1 MAEATVIFFLQRLE
15 SLLLRETE
23 TFTGLEDQMKMVK
36 GTIKEIGCFYVD
48 RGNTEG
54 DAAFSRWETEL
65 KNLFD
70 DLDDHVDE
78 FVIQMD
84 QQQGSDRLGLI
95 GCFRTELQK
104 IESRL
109 AETTHKMKELKNSS
123 TTAGGM
129 GEKSDIKEQSHGE
142 EEVQTEVDSI
152 ASEAEKEE
160 NEGNREQ
167 SDGDKE
173 GQTSVES
180 SSVPFRLKYNSLPYY
195 LRSCLMYCCIFP
207 ENYGIAKGRLI
218 RLLVAEGLIQEK
230 AGQIVED
237 VAEENIND
245 LVSQGMLLV
254 NDDLR
259 DNGTKVTVFSPYRV
273 FLRDSYITAHPDS
286 DFSIPRKARRILTPD
301 MTKVA
306 QSLNNIQ
313 PRSLFLFGKQE
324 LSGEN
329 WLNFE
334 GAKFLRVLD
343 LEDAKIRRLPDEVGD
358 LIHLAY
364 LGLKNNDINEL
375 PDRLG
380 NLRAL
385 QSLDIRWCGDLTEL
399 STEILK
405 LVRLRHLKMF
415 KSRNVSGMK
424 LPGGVGTLGSLLT
437 LTGVH
442 AGGEIAGELRKLTQL
457 RRLGVMDV
465 AEENA
470 NELYASIMVMQGLL
484 SLSLEAKHTFDQGH
498 LVLRD
503 SFSPPSIL
511 RKLRLEGLL
520 EKTPNWLGSMESLT
534 KLRLGFSHLSEN
546 PTLVLQ
552 VLPNL
557 EKLTLWHAYDGR
569 QLGKDFCKAGGF
581 PKLEVLIIASR
592 VLEEWTELEEGALPR
607 LKYLHFHNCL
617 NLRMLPEGL
626 QFVTTVEELVLL
638 PLLDEHEER
647 LKPDGGL
654 ENYKIRNIPKI
665 TFIPASVVASRFN
678 ERFSTPPTPATDKE

>member
-1 MAEATVIFFLQRLE
+1 MAEATVRFFIQRLD

-23 TFTGLEDQMKMVK
+23 TFAGLEDQIEMVK
-36 GTIKEIGCFYVD
+36 GAIKEIGCFYVD
-48 RGNTEG
+48 GGDDEG

-65 KNLFD
+65 KNLVD

-84 QQQGSDRLGLI
+84 QHQGSDRSGLTD
-95 GCFRTELQK
+95 CFRTELLK
-104 IESRL
+104 VESRI
-109 AETTHKMKELKNSS
+109 AKTTHKMRELKNSG

-129 GEKSDIKEQSHGE
+129 GEKSDNKDPSQGE
-142 EEVQTEVDSI
+142 EEVQTELDLI
-152 ASEAEKEE
+152 PSEAEKEE
-160 NEGNREQ
+160 NE
-167 SDGDKE
+167 
-173 GQTSVES
+173 V
-180 SSVPFRLKYNSLPYY
+180 
-195 LRSCLMYCCIFP
+195 
-207 ENYGIAKGRLI
+207 
-218 RLLVAEGLIQEK
+218 
-230 AGQIVED
+230 
-237 VAEENIND
+237 
-245 LVSQGMLLV
+245 
-254 NDDLR
+254 
-259 DNGTKVTVFSPYRV
+259 DNGFRDSGTKLTVSSPYRV
-273 FLRDSYITAHPDS
+273 FLRESYITAHPDS
-286 DFSIPRKARRILTPD
+286 DFSIQRRTRRILTPD
-301 MTKVA
+301 LTKVA
-306 QSLNNIQ
+306 EILNNTK
-313 PRSLFLFGKQE
+313 PRSLFLFGEQE
-324 LSGEN
+324 LSDEN
-329 WLNFE
+329 WLNFK

-343 LEDAKIRRLPDEVGD
+343 LEDAKIRKLPDEVGE

-375 PDRLG
+375 PDGIG

-399 STEILK
+399 STKILK

-415 KSRNVSGMK
+415 KSSNVSGMK
-424 LPGGVGTLGSLLT
+424 LPEGIGKLGSLLT

-470 NELYASIMVMQGLL
+470 DELYASIMVMQGLL
-484 SLSLEAKHTFDQGH
+484 SLSLEAKHTFDQGE

-503 SFSPPSIL
+503 LFSPPPVL

-520 EKTPNWLGSMESLT
+520 EKIPNWLGSMENLT
-534 KLRLGFSHLSEN
+534 NLRLGFSHLSEN
-546 PTLVLQ
+546 PTSVLQ

-557 EKLTLWHAYDGR
+557 EKLNLWHAYDGR
-569 QLGKDFCKAGGF
+569 QYGKDFCKAGGF

-607 LKYLHFHNCL
+607 LKYLHFHSCSS
-617 NLRMLPEGL
+617 LRMLPEGL

-647 LKPDGGL
+647 LKPDGGV

-665 TFIPASVVASRFN
+665 TFIPESVVASRFN
-678 ERFSTPPTPATDKE
+678 ENSSTPPAPATDEE

>member
-23 TFTGLEDQMKMVK
+23 TFAGLEDQMEMVK
-36 GTIKEIGCFYVD
+36 GTIKEIGCFYGD

-84 QQQGSDRLGLI
+84 QHQGSDRLGLI
-95 GCFRTELQK
+95 DCFRTELQK

-152 ASEAEKEE
+152 ASEAETEE

-167 SDGDKE
+167 S
-173 GQTSVES
+173 
-180 SSVPFRLKYNSLPYY
+180 YY

-273 FLRDSYITAHPDS
+273 FVRDSYITAHPDS

-306 QSLNNIQ
+306 ESLSNIQ

-424 LPGGVGTLGSLLT
+424 LPGGIGTLGSLLT

-607 LKYLHFHNCL
+607 LKYLHFHSCL

-647 LKPDGGL
+647 LKPDGGV

-665 TFIPASVVASRFN
+665 TFIPTSVVASSFN
-678 ERFSTPPTPATDKE
+678 ERFSTSPTPATDN

>member
-1 MAEATVIFFLQRLE
+1 MAEATVRFFIQRLE

-23 TFTGLEDQMKMVK
+23 TFAGLEDQMEMVK
-36 GTIKEIGCFYVD
+36 GAIKEIGCFYVD
-48 RGNTEG
+48 GGDDEG

-65 KNLFD
+65 KNLVD

-84 QQQGSDRLGLI
+84 QQQGSDRSGLTD
-95 GCFRTELQK
+95 CFRTELLNV
-104 IESRL
+104 ESRI
-109 AETTHKMKELKNSS
+109 AKTTHKMRELKNSG

-129 GEKSDIKEQSHGE
+129 GEKSDNKDPSHGE
-142 EEVQTEVDSI
+142 EEVQTELDLI
-152 ASEAEKEE
+152 PSEAEKEE
-160 NEGNREQ
+160 NEG
-167 SDGDKE
+167 D
-173 GQTSVES
+173 QTSVES
-180 SSVPFRLKYNSLPYY
+180 SCVPFRLKYNSLPYY
-195 LRSCLMYCCIFP
+195 LKSCLMYCCIFP

-218 RLLVAEGLIQEK
+218 RLLVAEGLILEK
-230 AGQIVED
+230 AGQIGED

-245 LVSQGMLLV
+245 LGSQGMLLV
-254 NDDLR
+254 DNGFR
-259 DNGTKVTVFSPYRV
+259 DSGTKVTVSSPYRV
-273 FLRDSYITAHPDS
+273 FLRESYIAAHPDS
-286 DFSIPRKARRILTPD
+286 DFSIQRRTRRILTPD
-301 MTKVA
+301 LTKVA
-306 QSLNNIQ
+306 EILNNTK
-313 PRSLFLFGKQE
+313 PRSLFLFGEQE
-324 LSGEN
+324 LSDEN
-329 WLNFE
+329 WLNFK

-343 LEDAKIRRLPDEVGD
+343 LEDAKIRKLPDEVGD

-375 PDRLG
+375 PDGIG

-415 KSRNVSGMK
+415 KSSNVSGMK
-424 LPGGVGTLGSLLT
+424 LPEGTGKLGSLLT

-470 NELYASIMVMQGLL
+470 DELYASIMVMQGLL
-484 SLSLEAKHTFDQGH
+484 SLSLEAKHTFDQGQ

-503 SFSPPSIL
+503 LFSPPPVL

-520 EKTPNWLGSMESLT
+520 EKIPNWLGSMENLT
-534 KLRLGFSHLSEN
+534 NLRLGFSHLSEN
-546 PTLVLQ
+546 PTSVLQ

-557 EKLTLWHAYDGR
+557 EKLNLWHAYDGR
-569 QLGKDFCKAGGF
+569 QYGKDFCKAGGF

-607 LKYLHFHNCL
+607 LKYLHFHSCSS
-617 NLRMLPEGL
+617 LRMLPEGL
-626 QFVTTVEELVLL
+626 QFVTTVGELVLL

-647 LKPDGGL
+647 LKPDGGA

-665 TFIPASVVASRFN
+665 TFIPESVVASRFN
-678 ERFSTPPTPATDKE
+678 ENSSTPPAPATDEE

>member
-1 MAEATVIFFLQRLE
+1 
-15 SLLLRETE
+15 
-23 TFTGLEDQMKMVK
+23 MVK
-36 GTIKEIGCFYVD
+36 GTIKEVGCFYGD

-54 DAAFSRWETEL
+54 YAVFSRWETEL

-84 QQQGSDRLGLI
+84 QQQGSDRWHG
-95 GCFRTELQK
+95 RK
-104 IESRL
+104 D
-109 AETTHKMKELKNSS
+109 
-123 TTAGGM
+123 
-129 GEKSDIKEQSHGE
+129 DIKEQSHGG
-142 EEVQTEVDSI
+142 
-152 ASEAEKEE
+152 K
-160 NEGNREQ
+160 
-167 SDGDKE
+167 K
-173 GQTSVES
+173 
-180 SSVPFRLKYNSLPYY
+180 FRQK
-195 LRSCLMYCCIFP
+195 
-207 ENYGIAKGRLI
+207 LI
-218 RLLVAEGLIQEK
+218 RLPVKQRRK
-230 AGQIVED
+230 R
-237 VAEENIND
+237 
-245 LVSQGMLLV
+245 M
-254 NDDLR
+254 
-259 DNGTKVTVFSPYRV
+259 KVTENNLMETKKVRHRLSLLLYT
-273 FLRDSYITAHPDS
+273 TAHPDS
-286 DFSIPRKARRILTPD
+286 EFSIPRKARRILTPD

-306 QSLNNIQ
+306 ESLSNIQ

-324 LSGEN
+324 LSDEN

-364 LGLKNNDINEL
+364 LGLKNNELNEF

-399 STEILK
+399 STAILK

-424 LPGGVGTLGSLLT
+424 LSGGIGTLGSLLT

-442 AGGEIAGELRKLTQL
+442 AGGKIAGELRKLTQL

-470 NELYASIMVMQGLL
+470 DELYASIMVMQGLL
-484 SLSLEAKHTFDQGH
+484 SLSLEAKHTFDEGH

-520 EKTPNWLGSMESLT
+520 ENT
-534 KLRLGFSHLSEN
+534 KLAWFN
-546 PTLVLQ
+546 
-552 VLPNL
+552 
-557 EKLTLWHAYDGR
+557 
-569 QLGKDFCKAGGF
+569 GKSYKAEARFASDHSGG
-581 PKLEVLIIASR
+581 
-592 VLEEWTELEEGALPR
+592 TG
-607 LKYLHFHNCL
+607 
-617 NLRMLPEGL
+617 
-626 QFVTTVEELVLL
+626 LL
-638 PLLDEHEER
+638 PLLDEQEQR
-647 LKPDGGL
+647 LKPDGGV
-654 ENYKIRNIPKI
+654 ENYYKIRNIPKV

-678 ERFSTPPTPATDKE
+678 ERFSSPPTPATDKE

>member
-1 MAEATVIFFLQRLE
+1 MAEATIKFFIQRME

-23 TFTGLEDQMKMVK
+23 TFAGLEDQMEMVK
-36 GTIKEIGCFYVD
+36 GAIKEIGCFYVD
-48 RGNTEG
+48 RGSNEG

-65 KNLFD
+65 KNLVD

-84 QQQGSDRLGLI
+84 QQQGSDRSGLTD
-95 GCFRTELQK
+95 CFRTALLNV
-104 IESRL
+104 ESRL
-109 AETTHKMKELKNSS
+109 AKTTHKMRELKSSS

-129 GEKSDIKEQSHGE
+129 GEKSDNKDPSHGE
-142 EEVQTEVDSI
+142 EEVQTELDSI
-152 ASEAEKEE
+152 PSEAEKEE
-160 NEGNREQ
+160 NEG
-167 SDGDKE
+167 D
-173 GQTSVES
+173 QTSVES

-195 LRSCLMYCCIFP
+195 LKSCLMYCCIFP

-218 RLLVAEGLIQEK
+218 RLLVAEGMILEK
-230 AGQIVED
+230 AGQIGED

-254 NDDLR
+254 DNGFR
-259 DNGTKVTVFSPYRV
+259 DNGTKVTVSSPYRV
-273 FLRDSYITAHPDS
+273 FLRESYITAHPDS
-286 DFSIPRKARRILTPD
+286 DFSIQRKTRRILTPD
-301 MTKVA
+301 LTKVA
-306 QSLNNIQ
+306 EILNNTK
-313 PRSLFLFGKQE
+313 PRSLFLFGEQE
-324 LSGEN
+324 LSDEN
-329 WLNFE
+329 WLNFK

-343 LEDAKIRRLPDEVGD
+343 LEDAKIRKLPDEVGD

-375 PDRLG
+375 PDGIG

-415 KSRNVSGMK
+415 KSSNVSGMK
-424 LPGGVGTLGSLLT
+424 LPEGIGKLGSLLT

-470 NELYASIMVMQGLL
+470 DELYASIKVMQGLL
-484 SLSLEAKHTFDQGH
+484 SLSLEAKHTFDQGQ

-503 SFSPPSIL
+503 LFSPPPVL

-520 EKTPNWLGSMESLT
+520 EKIPNWLGSMENLT
-534 KLRLGFSHLSEN
+534 NLRLGFSHLSEN
-546 PTLVLQ
+546 PTSVLQ

-557 EKLTLWHAYDGR
+557 EKLNLWNAYDGR
-569 QLGKDFCKAGGF
+569 QYGKDFCKAGGF

-607 LKYLHFHNCL
+607 LKYLHFHSCSS
-617 NLRMLPEGL
+617 LRMLPEGL
-626 QFVTTVEELVLL
+626 QFVTTVEDLVLL

-647 LKPDGGL
+647 LKPDGGV

-665 TFIPASVVASRFN
+665 TFIPESVVASRFN
-678 ERFSTPPTPATDKE
+678 ENSSTPPAPATDEE

>member
-1 MAEATVIFFLQRLE
+1 MAEATVRFFIQRLE

-23 TFTGLEDQMKMVK
+23 TFAGLEDQMEMVK
-36 GTIKEIGCFYVD
+36 GAIKEIGCFYVD
-48 RGNTEG
+48 GGDDEG

-65 KNLFD
+65 KNLVD

-84 QQQGSDRLGLI
+84 QQQGSDRSGLTD
-95 GCFRTELQK
+95 CFRTELLNV
-104 IESRL
+104 ESRI
-109 AETTHKMKELKNSS
+109 AKTTHKMRELKNSG

-129 GEKSDIKEQSHGE
+129 GEKSDNKDPSHGE
-142 EEVQTEVDSI
+142 EEVQTELDLI
-152 ASEAEKEE
+152 PSEAEKEE
-160 NEGNREQ
+160 NEG
-167 SDGDKE
+167 D
-173 GQTSVES
+173 QTSVES
-180 SSVPFRLKYNSLPYY
+180 SS
-195 LRSCLMYCCIFP
+195 
-207 ENYGIAKGRLI
+207 
-218 RLLVAEGLIQEK
+218 
-230 AGQIVED
+230 
-237 VAEENIND
+237 
-245 LVSQGMLLV
+245 
-254 NDDLR
+254 
-259 DNGTKVTVFSPYRV
+259 
-273 FLRDSYITAHPDS
+273 HPDS
-286 DFSIPRKARRILTPD
+286 DFSIQRRTRRILTPD
-301 MTKVA
+301 LTKVA
-306 QSLNNIQ
+306 EILNNTK
-313 PRSLFLFGKQE
+313 PRSLFLFGEQE
-324 LSGEN
+324 LSDEN
-329 WLNFE
+329 WLNFK

-343 LEDAKIRRLPDEVGD
+343 LEDAKIRKLPDEVGD

-375 PDRLG
+375 PDGIG

-415 KSRNVSGMK
+415 KSSNVSGMK
-424 LPGGVGTLGSLLT
+424 LPEGTGKLGSLLT

-470 NELYASIMVMQGLL
+470 DELYASIMVMQGLL
-484 SLSLEAKHTFDQGH
+484 SLSLEAKHTFDQGQ

-503 SFSPPSIL
+503 LFSPPPVL

-520 EKTPNWLGSMESLT
+520 EKIPNWLGSMENLT
-534 KLRLGFSHLSEN
+534 NLRLGFSHLSEN
-546 PTLVLQ
+546 PTSVLQ

-557 EKLTLWHAYDGR
+557 EKLNLWHAYDGR
-569 QLGKDFCKAGGF
+569 QYGKDFCKAGGF

-607 LKYLHFHNCL
+607 LKYLHFHSCSS
-617 NLRMLPEGL
+617 LRMLPEGL
-626 QFVTTVEELVLL
+626 QFVTTVGELVLL

-647 LKPDGGL
+647 LKPDGGA

-665 TFIPASVVASRFN
+665 TFIPESVVASRFN
-678 ERFSTPPTPATDKE
+678 ENSSTPPAPATDEE

>member
-1 MAEATVIFFLQRLE
+1 
-15 SLLLRETE
+15 
-23 TFTGLEDQMKMVK
+23 
-36 GTIKEIGCFYVD
+36 
-48 RGNTEG
+48 
-54 DAAFSRWETEL
+54 
-65 KNLFD
+65 
-70 DLDDHVDE
+70 
-78 FVIQMD
+78 
-84 QQQGSDRLGLI
+84 
-95 GCFRTELQK
+95 
-104 IESRL
+104 
-109 AETTHKMKELKNSS
+109 
-123 TTAGGM
+123 
-129 GEKSDIKEQSHGE
+129 
-142 EEVQTEVDSI
+142 
-152 ASEAEKEE
+152 
-160 NEGNREQ
+160 
-167 SDGDKE
+167 
-173 GQTSVES
+173 
-180 SSVPFRLKYNSLPYY
+180 
-195 LRSCLMYCCIFP
+195 
-207 ENYGIAKGRLI
+207 
-218 RLLVAEGLIQEK
+218 
-230 AGQIVED
+230 
-237 VAEENIND
+237 
-245 LVSQGMLLV
+245 
-254 NDDLR
+254 
-259 DNGTKVTVFSPYRV
+259 
-273 FLRDSYITAHPDS
+273 
-286 DFSIPRKARRILTPD
+286 
-301 MTKVA
+301 
-306 QSLNNIQ
+306 
-313 PRSLFLFGKQE
+313 LFGKQE

-343 LEDAKIRRLPDEVGD
+343 LEDAKIRRLPDEVAD

-557 EKLTLWHAYDGR
+557 EKLTLWNAYDGR

>member
-1 MAEATVIFFLQRLE
+1 ME
-15 SLLLRETE
+15 
-23 TFTGLEDQMKMVK
+23 MVK
-36 GTIKEIGCFYVD
+36 GTIKEVGCFYGD

-54 DAAFSRWETEL
+54 YAVFSRWETEL

-84 QQQGSDRLGLI
+84 QQQGSDRWHG
-95 GCFRTELQK
+95 RK
-104 IESRL
+104 D
-109 AETTHKMKELKNSS
+109 
-123 TTAGGM
+123 
-129 GEKSDIKEQSHGE
+129 DIKEQSHGG
-142 EEVQTEVDSI
+142 
-152 ASEAEKEE
+152 K
-160 NEGNREQ
+160 
-167 SDGDKE
+167 K
-173 GQTSVES
+173 
-180 SSVPFRLKYNSLPYY
+180 FRQK
-195 LRSCLMYCCIFP
+195 
-207 ENYGIAKGRLI
+207 LI
-218 RLLVAEGLIQEK
+218 RLPVKQRRK
-230 AGQIVED
+230 R
-237 VAEENIND
+237 
-245 LVSQGMLLV
+245 M
-254 NDDLR
+254 
-259 DNGTKVTVFSPYRV
+259 KVTENNLMETKKVRHRYT
-273 FLRDSYITAHPDS
+273 TAHPDS
-286 DFSIPRKARRILTPD
+286 EFSISRKARRILTQD

-306 QSLNNIQ
+306 ESLSNIQ

-324 LSGEN
+324 LSDEN

-364 LGLKNNDINEL
+364 LGLKNNELNEF
-375 PDRLG
+375 PNRLG

-399 STEILK
+399 STAILK

-415 KSRNVSGMK
+415 KSRN
-424 LPGGVGTLGSLLT
+424 
-437 LTGVH
+437 
-442 AGGEIAGELRKLTQL
+442 
-457 RRLGVMDV
+457 
-465 AEENA
+465 
-470 NELYASIMVMQGLL
+470 GLL

-534 KLRLGFSHLSEN
+534 KLRLVFSHLSEN

-557 EKLTLWHAYDGR
+557 EKLTLWHVYDRR
-569 QLGKDFCKAGGF
+569 QLGNDFCKAGGF

-607 LKYLHFHNCL
+607 LEYLHFHSCL
-617 NLRMLPEGL
+617 NLMNLRMLPEGL
-626 QFVTTVEELVLL
+626 QSVTMEELVCCLCL
-638 PLLDEHEER
+638 MSKNKD
-647 LKPDGGL
+647 
-654 ENYKIRNIPKI
+654 
-665 TFIPASVVASRFN
+665 
-678 ERFSTPPTPATDKE
+678 

>member
-1 MAEATVIFFLQRLE
+1 MAEATVIFFLQTLE
-15 SLLLRETE
+15 CLLLRETE
-23 TFTGLEDQMKMVK
+23 TFAGLEDQMEMVK
-36 GTIKEIGCFYVD
+36 GTIKEVGCFYGD

-54 DAAFSRWETEL
+54 DATFSRWETEL

-84 QQQGSDRLGLI
+84 QQQGFDRLGLI
-95 GCFRTELQK
+95 DCFRTELQK

-109 AETTHKMKELKNSS
+109 AENTHKMKELKNSS

-129 GEKSDIKEQSHGE
+129 GEKSDIKEQSQGE
-142 EEVQTEVDSI
+142 EEVQTVADLI

-218 RLLVAEGLIQEK
+218 RLLAAEGLIQEK

-245 LVSQGMLLV
+245 LSL
-254 NDDLR
+254 
-259 DNGTKVTVFSPYRV
+259 FSPYRV
-273 FLRDSYITAHPDS
+273 FLRDSYTTAHPDS
-286 DFSIPRKARRILTPD
+286 EFSIPRKARRILTPV

-306 QSLNNIQ
+306 ESLSNIQ

-324 LSGEN
+324 LSGEK

-343 LEDAKIRRLPDEVGD
+343 LEDAKIRRLPDEMGD

-405 LVRLRHLKMF
+405 LVRLGQLKMF

-424 LPGGVGTLGSLLT
+424 LSGGIGTLGSLLT

-442 AGGEIAGELRKLTQL
+442 AGGKIAGELRKLTQL

-465 AEENA
+465 VEENA
-470 NELYASIMVMQGLL
+470 DELYASIMVMQGLL
-484 SLSLEAKHTFDQGH
+484 SLSLGAKHTFDQGH

-511 RKLRLEGLL
+511 RKLRLEDLL

-534 KLRLGFSHLSEN
+534 KLR
-546 PTLVLQ
+546 
-552 VLPNL
+552 
-557 EKLTLWHAYDGR
+557 
-569 QLGKDFCKAGGF
+569 LGKDFCKAGGF

-592 VLEEWTELEEGALPR
+592 ALEEWTELEEGALPR
-607 LKYLHFHNCL
+607 LEYLHFHSCL
-617 NLRMLPEGL
+617 NLMNLRMLPEGL

-638 PLLDEHEER
+638 PLLDEHEQR
-647 LKPDGGL
+647 LKPDGGV
-654 ENYKIRNIPKI
+654 ENYKIRN
-665 TFIPASVVASRFN
+665 IPASVVASRFN
-678 ERFSTPPTPATDKE
+678 ERFSSPPTQQLIKNELI

>member
-1 MAEATVIFFLQRLE
+1 ME
-15 SLLLRETE
+15 
-23 TFTGLEDQMKMVK
+23 MVK
-36 GTIKEIGCFYVD
+36 GTIKEIGCFYGD

-65 KNLFD
+65 QNLFD

-84 QQQGSDRLGLI
+84 QQQGSDRLGLTD
-95 GCFRTELQK
+95 CFGTELQK

-123 TTAGGM
+123 TTEGGM
-129 GEKSDIKEQSHGE
+129 GEKSDNKEQSHGE

-173 GQTSVES
+173 
-180 SSVPFRLKYNSLPYY
+180 
-195 LRSCLMYCCIFP
+195 
-207 ENYGIAKGRLI
+207 
-218 RLLVAEGLIQEK
+218 
-230 AGQIVED
+230 
-237 VAEENIND
+237 
-245 LVSQGMLLV
+245 
-254 NDDLR
+254 
-259 DNGTKVTVFSPYRV
+259 
-273 FLRDSYITAHPDS
+273 AHPDS
-286 DFSIPRKARRILTPD
+286 EFSIPRKARRILTPD

-306 QSLNNIQ
+306 ESLSNIQ

-415 KSRNVSGMK
+415 KSRNVRGMK

-470 NELYASIMVMQGLL
+470 NELYASILVMQGLL

-569 QLGKDFCKAGGF
+569 QLRKDFCKAGGF

-607 LKYLHFHNCL
+607 LKYLHFHSCL